1 MPALTSSVTF
11 SVGLLVVGGCLVLLP
26 ASTEAWIGT
35 MYRNR
40 ERQALADYEDDTP
53 AFRPQAPV
61 ARTGMW
67 YQQRRSGGNLPE
79 VRLQIYLLCN

>member
-1 MPALTSSVTF
+1 
-11 SVGLLVVGGCLVLLP
+11 
-26 ASTEAWIGT
+26 

-79 VRLQIYLLCN
+79 VRLQIYYSVINSQSSVRYITKSWENRTDYRFR